1 MADPLIEDDITRI
14 ASMSEQALGLDTLL
28 LFPLIDRLQPPPA
41 TYETQVF
48 FVQDGTWHMRTA
60 NVVFDERGRL
70 HSEDGPSVWWTD
82 G

>member
-1 MADPLIEDDITRI
+1 MADPMFDEITRLTTGI
-14 ASMSEQALGLDTLL
+14 EQAVGRDALL

-70 HSEDGPSVWWTD
+70 HSEDGPAVWWQE
-82 G
+82 